1 MDFLLVTIDLLM
13 VIEDI
18 RQEGD
23 SVAVISHC
31 TGTFTNDLDLSAMG
45 KVFLPCRF
53 RYNAHI
59 NIILT

>member
-1 MDFLLVTIDLLM
+1 MDFLLATPDLLM
-13 VIEDI
+13 VIEDM
-18 RQEGD
+18 REGD
-23 SVAVISHC
+23 GVAVTSHC